1 MSTIVYP
8 ATYNTSSTNNGDLN
22 GTMVLSD
29 ADTVQSY
36 TSSNS
41 LLGAASKVKND
52 GGSGLSFHL
61 DFGTGTNKVK
71 YKITASKGDDGGS
84 YDGDWFTDT
93 PEGGVGVGGTGDD
106 WEAVA
111 IPPEPDPPEV
121 SGISGARY

>member
-1 MSTIVYP
+1 MAIVYP
-8 ATYNTSSTNNGDLN
+8 ATYTTSSTNNNNLN

-41 LLGAASKVKND
+41 LLGAATKVTNN

-61 DFGTGTNKVK
+61 EFGTGINKLK
-71 YKITASKGDDGGS
+71 YKITANEENDGGS
-84 YDGDWFTDT
+84 YDGDWLTDSA
-93 PEGGVGVGGTGDD
+93 EGGVGGTGDD
-106 WEAVA
+106 WEATA
-111 IPPEPDPPEV
+111 IPPEPDPPEA